1 MVLRKIVRNLKRHSR
16 GSLTPD
22 FDPKHRAKRARAS
35 KQHRPCRH
43 SETMASLPDAVP
55 DEVQAALSGMMEQLA
70 AISAAPTEAE
80 REQQYDVLAGMLAAA
95 TEAST
100 STPPPSMLATAT
112 EAAATASPGSSS
124 PGSSSSLAAATTQ
137 AGPAAS
143 EGASN
148 GTAKPTRTAKSSHVA
163 QQKIEAAARAA
174 ELCHANMMCKIQELT
189 IRKHPESKRVAVAP
203 RLEDLVAEE
212 GVEDYYAPGRGR
224 HVHGAPA
231 LLVDAKRAAVPG
243 RPIRVQ
249 ITNAREC
256 PRVGTDAVG
265 FRIVAVV
272 TIPTPG
278 SVTTQHR
285 LRRYRQRLRPASF
298 CINCGGDAPL
308 EPRQARERRAAFRR
322 KVVRRHPPT
331 RSDLVPVNAWSVG
344 FKKSPICSASRRAMR
359 ATVSSSTS
367 SSTTKPLA
375 RRPSTSR
382 DEATNASASAH
393 AAVRAPLLAAL
404 RL

>member
-174 ELCHANMMCKIQELT
+174 ELCARLT
-189 IRKHPESKRVAVAP
+189 DEASAIAALSTDGWLDTSLLGSALPGGTSAVADGTAVAVAVAGGASGF
-203 RLEDLVAEE
+203 EDGAHGLDGSKPFALPVRIEVAGLTAEQA
-212 GVEDYYAPGRGR
+212 VEQGLTL
-224 HVHGAPA
+224 A
-231 LLVDAKRAAVPG
+231 LA
-243 RPIRVQ
+243 
-249 ITNAREC
+249 
-256 PRVGTDAVG
+256 
-265 FRIVAVV
+265 
-272 TIPTPG
+272 
-278 SVTTQHR
+278 
-285 LRRYRQRLRPASF
+285 
-298 CINCGGDAPL
+298 
-308 EPRQARERRAAFRR
+308 
-322 KVVRRHPPT
+322 
-331 RSDLVPVNAWSVG
+331 
-344 FKKSPICSASRRAMR
+344 
-359 ATVSSSTS
+359 
-367 SSTTKPLA
+367 
-375 RRPSTSR
+375 
-382 DEATNASASAH
+382 
-393 AAVRAPLLAAL
+393 
-404 RL
+404 